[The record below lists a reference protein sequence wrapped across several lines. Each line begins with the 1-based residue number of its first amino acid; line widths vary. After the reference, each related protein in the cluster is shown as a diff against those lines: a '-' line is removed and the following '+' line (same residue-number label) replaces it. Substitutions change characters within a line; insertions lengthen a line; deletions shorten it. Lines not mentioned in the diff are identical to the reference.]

1 MYREPGGSPY
11 RFEQMTFCGDYMDFS
26 KTPWWRN
33 HLVTIKFN
41 GRNVLDYIDSKSIY
55 YSKRDVQILSILCDP
70 L

>member
-1 MYREPGGSPY
+1 M
-11 RFEQMTFCGDYMDFS
+11 
-26 KTPWWRN
+26 
-33 HLVTIKFN
+33 KFN